1 LYGMKVEEERVDGKT
16 AYNVTITERRVE
28 DLQQL
33 QKYSRRDEVPFSAV
47 AEVSRRNASLYEA
60 FAHPALSFLVPRST
74 ASVARTFHPQ
84 RLQRWAIS
92 DLNPWMAP
100 VERLASAV
108 RSSRTQRDEYGL
120 SAATEHWLASGI
132 VAWWDL
138 YRQLRDAAV
147 ENLFF
152 NFYGAMSVLAPI
164 AEKPAPELN
173 REEMAPAVRDALAHI
188 SEGGFTDAAVRAALL
203 VGRQGNRQRSLATM
217 EQMRKLVGKEFG
229 LLDLPTD
236 EARAII
242 QRQSHIVD
250 HDPEQAMD
258 TLPTLL
264 KTTEER
270 QRIVDLLE
278 KLAQKL
284 ELSPAQGAVV
294 PEFRRRLFSGQ
305 LGEVRQ

>member
-1 LYGMKVEEERVDGKT
+1 
-16 AYNVTITERRVE
+16 VTVTERRVE
-28 DLQQL
+28 ELQQL

-47 AEVSRRNASLYEA
+47 DEVSRLNTSLYEA
-60 FAHPALSFLVPRST
+60 FAHPALSTLVPRST
-74 ASVARTFHPQ
+74 ASVARAFHPQ
-84 RLQRWAIS
+84 RLRRWAIS

-100 VERLASAV
+100 VEGLAGAV
-108 RSSRTQRDEYGL
+108 RSNRTQRDEYGV
-120 SAATEHWLASGI
+120 SAVTEHLLASSI

-138 YRQLRDAAV
+138 YRQLRDASV

-152 NFYGAMSVLAPI
+152 NLYGAMSVLAPI

-173 REEMAPAVRDALAHI
+173 REEMAPAIRDALAHI
-188 SEGGFTDAAVRAALL
+188 SDGGFTDAAVRAALL
-203 VGRQGNRQRSLATM
+203 VGRQGNKQRSLATM
-217 EQMRKLVGKEFG
+217 EQMRELAGKEFG
-229 LLDLPTD
+229 LLALPAD

-250 HDPEQAMD
+250 HDPERAMD
-258 TLPTLL
+258 TLPILL
-264 KTTEER
+264 KTIEER

-294 PEFRRRLFSGQ
+294 PEFRRRLFSEQ